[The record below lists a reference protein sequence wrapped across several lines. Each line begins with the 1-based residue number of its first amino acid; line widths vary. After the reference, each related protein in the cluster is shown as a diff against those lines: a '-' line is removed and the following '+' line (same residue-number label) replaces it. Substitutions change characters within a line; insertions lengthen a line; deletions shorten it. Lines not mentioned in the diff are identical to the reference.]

1 MNKIKHYLPLIAI
14 LIIGTI
20 LRFYHNTDISL
31 WHDEAFSALLI
42 KYSWGEMFYR
52 IGLDVS
58 LLGEATFL
66 GEPLLG
72 AVHERAQQG
81 ISLVFQQ
88 PVALPGVTVLGML
101 RAMRVGPTGEAVG
114 YGVLL
119 AEVRPLL
126 ARLALPEEVLER
138 QVHVD
143 FSGGERKM
151 LELLFLLWA
160 RPKLA
165 LVDEVEAGLDGEHRA
180 LALRILSDL
189 RSAGAGIL
197 LVSHD
202 SAFAEALQPTR
213 EMVLV

>member
-1 MNKIKHYLPLIAI
+1 MPLLQLTNVTLLRENTPVCSGVSLVVAAGEVVHVRGANGAGKSTLLAGVMGLP
-14 LIIGTI
+14 
-20 LRFYHNTDISL
+20 
-31 WHDEAFSALLI
+31 
-42 KYSWGEMFYR
+42 
-52 IGLDVS
+52 DVS